1 LPALE
6 MPALATLS
14 IAGGTG
20 GFFMIGHA
28 RFLKAMHKTM
38 ICKVATIVFC
48 PGAGPRWR
56 RGRMR

>member
-1 LPALE
+1 MAALV
-6 MPALATLS
+6 TLR

-20 GFFMIGHA
+20 GLFMIGHA
-28 RFLKAMHKTM
+28 RFLKAKHKTM

>member
-1 LPALE
+1 MAALV
-6 MPALATLS
+6 TLR

-20 GFFMIGHA
+20 GLFMIGHA
-28 RFLKAMHKTM
+28 RFLKAKHKTM
-38 ICKVATIVFC
+38 ILKVAPIVFC